1 MQQDKEI
8 QGILI
13 GKENNKTAFACR
25 CHLYT
30 KSERTVK
37 KKMFIC
43 RGKRPRIAN
52 IILKEKKVRG
62 LRLPILKLPSSRQC
76 GESTDER
83 IDI

>member
-43 RGKRPRIAN
+43 RGKRPRIPN
-52 IILKEKKVRG
+52 SVSKKKKVG
-62 LRLPILKLPSSRQC
+62 GQTLPDFRTEYETTVINTMQH
-76 GESTDER
+76 
-83 IDI
+83 